1 LLEFVAVSLA
11 ATFTVAG
18 ALDAQQISEFRS
30 NVSNTFGRASWGQA
44 SWGMMVVSLDAGDT
58 LFAVEPDSALAP
70 ASNLKL
76 LTSAAA
82 LRALGAEYRFRT
94 YVITNGEVDEG
105 IVDGDLILYGTG
117 DPGISDRFYP
127 RKDEVFHRL
136 IDQLAAL
143 GIHTVKGDLV
153 GDASYLPGPLRPAG
167 WEADDLNEHFAGA
180 VSALSYN
187 ENVVSFQVVPS
198 RAGQRP
204 LVTTV
209 PPHSGLQVLNTA
221 ETVTGSARPR
231 LAILRDKPLD
241 PVRVQGRVGVGTR
254 DVWRQMTVSVPAHFT
269 ASSFRESLKERGI
282 EIRGGIRIVETPE
295 ESALGKFSAPALG
308 RRSARVLARHI
319 SEPLPVYLEVVN
331 KESNNLFAEL
341 LYRTIGRVKRGS
353 GSSKASARAIRS
365 EMEDIGIDMS
375 SVVQLDGSGLSAGNR
390 VSAATF
396 VEVIDRMAN
405 SPEWTAFWA
414 SLPEAG
420 RRRGL
425 RRMYRTAAV
434 GNLRAKTGTIA
445 GVSALSGM
453 VRSANGERL
462 AFSIIV
468 NGTPSQNRA
477 KGVENQIGA
486 LLASFE
492 RVDETNAPEHV
503 TEPLVSTRDETADTG
518 NRHHVAPG
526 ENLSM
531 IAYRYGITL
540 SDLLQANPNVDANR
554 IRTGQWLEIPTRRG
568 SD

>member
-1 LLEFVAVSLA
+1 MAVSLA
-11 ATFTVAG
+11 ATFAVAG
-18 ALDAQQISEFRS
+18 KLNAQQISEFRS
-30 NVSNTFGRASWGQA
+30 SLSNAFGRASWGQA
-44 SWGMMVVSLDAGDT
+44 SWGVMVVSLDAGDT

-70 ASNLKL
+70 ASNLKI

-82 LRALGAEYRFRT
+82 LRALGTEYRFRT
-94 YVITNGEVDEG
+94 YVITNGEVDGG

-143 GIHTVKGDLV
+143 GIHTIKGDLI
-153 GDASYLPGPLRPAG
+153 GDASYFPGPLRPPG

-198 RAGQRP
+198 GSGQRP
-204 LVTTV
+204 IVTTV

-221 ETVTGSARPR
+221 ETVTGSVRPR
-231 LAILRDKPLD
+231 LAILRDHPLE

-254 DVWRQMTVSVPAHFT
+254 DVWRQMTVSVPAHF
-269 ASSFRESLKERGI
+269 AISSFRASLKERDI
-282 EIRGGIRIVETPE
+282 EIHGGIRIVETPA
-295 ESALGKFSAPALG
+295 ESVLGKLSAPALG

-319 SEPLPVYLEVVN
+319 SEPLPAYLEVVN

-341 LYRTIGRVKRGS
+341 LFRTVGRVIEGI
-353 GSSKASARAIRS
+353 GSSKASARAIWS
-365 EMEDIGIDMS
+365 ELEDIGVDMS

-396 VEVIDRMAN
+396 VDVISQMAN

-468 NGTPSQNRA
+468 NDTRSQNRA

-492 RVDETNAPEHV
+492 RADEVKRPESI
-503 TEPLVSTRDETADTG
+503 TEVVVSARDGPADER
-518 NRHHVAPG
+518 NRHRVTSG
-526 ENLSM
+526 ESLSV
-531 IAYRYGITL
+531 IADRYGVTL
-540 SDLLQANPNVDANR
+540 SDLLRANPRVDANR
-554 IRTGQWLEIPTRRG
+554 IRTGQWLEIPTRG
-568 SD
+568 SSD